1 MLFGRTEFLFGLGE
15 FQRMEQEGAGFLRF
29 DDGIDEAACG
39 CDIRVGELLGI
50 FFHFFLA
57 HSLLVFG
64 RHDFLAED
72 DVGCALGTHDGDF
85 GARPSEDEIST

>member
-50 FFHFFLA
+50 FFHFLLA
-57 HSLLVFG
+57 HSP
-64 RHDFLAED
+64 AIS
-72 DVGCALGTHDGDF
+72 ALGQAKTKSAPKWREF
-85 GARPSEDEIST
+85 MAI